1 MNKIVSIV
9 VTLFLLVVWSQVT
22 WAGPRGKFNNGRSG
36 FNHRIGKTPSHKLTI
51 RGNRFSNQIR
61 TRKNSVFHSHKLNT
75 RKSRSINRN
84 RGFRSSSRFNRR
96 NNLRGSARNFRSFGR
111 QQQNR
116 NGLIRNNLRN
126 KSVALRPRYKYRN
139 KYRQPSRR
147 PYVNPHR
154 GAYYPNRGYYQY
166 GNYYSDYPP
175 NYNIFVFPG
184 VVGVGPY
191 VVLPPVRGF
200 IGY

>member
-1 MNKIVSIV
+1 MKKIIFCATII
-9 VTLFLLVVWSQVT
+9 TLIFVLAQWT
-22 WAGPRGKFNNGRSG
+22 WAGPRGKFRHHGSNRIH
-36 FNHRIGKTPSHKLTI
+36 NHNGKTSSHKLSV
-51 RGNRFSNQIR
+51 RGNKFSNRIR
-61 TRKNSVFHSHKLNT
+61 ARKNSVFHSHKLNS

-84 RGFRSSSRFNRR
+84 RTFRSSSKLNRR
-96 NNLRGSARNFRSFGR
+96 NNLRGSTANFRSFGR
-111 QQQNR
+111 QQNIR
-116 NGLIRNNLRN
+116 NGFVRDNSRN
-126 KSVALRPRYKYRN
+126 KPAALRPRN
-139 KYRQPSRR
+139 KYRQPHRR
-147 PYVNPHR
+147 NFVDPHR

-191 VVLPPVRGF
+191 VVLPPIRGY